1 MPRVPF
7 FEIVKDTLYQSRRTG
22 TKDVAQTSSVAETDL
37 RHVLIVGSPNVGKS
51 VIFGRLTGKYVI
63 VSNYPG
69 TTVEI
74 SRGKTEIGGETVE
87 VLDTPGMYSLQPSSE
102 EERVGRRVLMNDT
115 ATSAVVHVVDAK
127 NLERMLAFTLQLIEA
142 GLPVVL
148 AVNMSDEASKLGL
161 DVDVERLSQ
170 RLGVP
175 VVATV
180 ATSGRGIDAL
190 RSAIAERL
198 HEHLLAAA
206 AV

>member
-198 HEHLLAAA
+198 HEHVRAAA